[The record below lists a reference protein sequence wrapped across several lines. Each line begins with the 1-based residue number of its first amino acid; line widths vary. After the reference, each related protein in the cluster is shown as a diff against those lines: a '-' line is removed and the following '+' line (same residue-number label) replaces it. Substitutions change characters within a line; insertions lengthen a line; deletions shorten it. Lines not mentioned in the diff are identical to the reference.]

1 MTAAAGATMGTATAT
16 AINEH
21 EAGLESPAFLNPDT
35 VLLYYVALTQLATV
49 ADSGTFHDLPGLGGG
64 RRGFHRLRR
73 QQGTFAQAGRR
84 LRFRRPTLQT
94 GIFGSNPGNKTTNK
108 PCSRCDNTSRH
119 WPTPTD

>member
-1 MTAAAGATMGTATAT
+1 MGTATAT

-35 VLLYYVALTQLATV
+35 VLLYYAALAQLATV
-49 ADSGTFHDLPGLGGG
+49 ADSGTFHDLPGLEVKDADSTGAAGS
-64 RRGFHRLRR
+64 R
-73 QQGTFAQAGRR
+73 TFAQAGRR